1 MSPLMRKT
9 FGLLGALA
17 MAAAL
22 PSCMGTVGTG
32 YYDTQRCYWTWVNDT
47 YGGYEQLYCWNGGY
61 NTYYPY
67 VQRGVNVR
75 RYPGWYTGGRT
86 VVAPPA
92 VGIVRPPGVNI
103 VPPPAMPV
111 RPPTTVYVP

>member
-1 MSPLMRKT
+1 MSPSMRKT
-9 FGLLGALA
+9 FGLFGSLLI
-17 MAAAL
+17 AAAL
-22 PSCMGTVGTG
+22 PSCMASYGLG
-32 YYDTQRCYWTWVNDT
+32 YYDTQRCYWTWVNDP

-86 VVAPPA
+86 VIAPPA
-92 VGIVRPPGVNI
+92 VGIVRPPGVTI
-103 VPPPAMPV
+103 VAPPAVPV